1 MFDCNLFLF
10 YFFHRKIVPAYEYIQ
25 ACLLHLLDTEW
36 QVRIQ
41 STENL
46 ICYVTHKFLILCN
59 LFCTTWTFD
68 CKWLFTLYLINVT
81 NKLVYTHKL
90 VLSSCEKNRTKINYS
105 QTCIKRFNSWYFLRL
120 DNKWVTFKYRWL
132 HGQVWLYINLL
143 NPMNHRCI
151 CSLLTKKG
159 DNWLRRQQKA

>member
-68 CKWLFTLYLINVT
+68 CKWLFCLFVWWCLTPLSTTFQLYHGSQFYLISINLVS
-81 NKLVYTHKL
+81 NMMNWDFILLLGHFKLIF
-90 VLSSCEKNRTKINYS
+90 RNYS
-105 QTCIKRFNSWYFLRL
+105 WSF
-120 DNKWVTFKYRWL
+120 
-132 HGQVWLYINLL
+132 
-143 NPMNHRCI
+143 
-151 CSLLTKKG
+151 
-159 DNWLRRQQKA
+159 QKIRPGY